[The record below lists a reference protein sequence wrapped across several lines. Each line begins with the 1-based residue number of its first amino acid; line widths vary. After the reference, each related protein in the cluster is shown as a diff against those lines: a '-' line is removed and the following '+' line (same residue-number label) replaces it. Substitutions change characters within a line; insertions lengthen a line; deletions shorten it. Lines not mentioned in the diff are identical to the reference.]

1 MIKSG
6 DIAFV
11 HSALSVALR
20 HLDDPDTREDYE
32 VVDVLAQAIDCLMTI
47 EDAARD
53 EGVLE

>member
-1 MIKSG
+1 MIRTQDLS
-6 DIAFV
+6 FV
-11 HSALSVALR
+11 MDALRVALR

-47 EDAARD
+47 EYAARD

>member
-6 DIAFV
+6 DLAFV
-11 HSALSVALR
+11 MDALRVALR

-32 VVDVLAQAIDCLMTI
+32 VVDVLAQAIDCLMSI